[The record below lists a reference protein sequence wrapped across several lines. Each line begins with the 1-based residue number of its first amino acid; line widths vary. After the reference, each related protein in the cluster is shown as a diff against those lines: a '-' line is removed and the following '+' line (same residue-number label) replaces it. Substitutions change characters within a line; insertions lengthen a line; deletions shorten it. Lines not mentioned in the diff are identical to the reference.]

1 MPADNVKSLRRRIRS
16 VQNTRKITKAM
27 QMVSAAK
34 LRRNQQAMAA
44 TRPFLRKLEEVLG
57 RLAQSPVAQS
67 HPLFEVREKGEKV
80 LVLFTADRGL
90 CGAFNSALIKAAS
103 RALKADPELK
113 VFTVGRKGRDFV
125 KKHFPERHIGEMV
138 DLGGS
143 IKGPVAEKLG
153 NELLAMFQSGA
164 ARSINILGPEFV
176 STTVNRPRESRF
188 LPVEASQFGSSSNAS
203 ATAAAQVDYLLEPS
217 PEAVFNA
224 VLPRYL
230 KGKVF
235 LGFAESFTCEHSS
248 RMLAMNN
255 ATKNCTELVKTLT
268 LRANKMRQANIT
280 REIIEIVSGAE
291 ALK

>member
-34 LRRNQQAMAA
+34 LRRNQQAMVA

-67 HPLFEVREKGEKV
+67 HPLFETREKGEKL

-90 CGAFNSALIKAAS
+90 CGAFNSGLIKAAN
-103 RALKADPELK
+103 RVLKADPELK
-113 VFTVGRKGRDFV
+113 VYTVGRKGRDFV
-125 KKHFPERHIGEMV
+125 KKYFADRHVGEMV

-143 IKGPVAEKLG
+143 IKGPVADKLG
-153 NELLAMFQSGA
+153 TELLAMFESGA
-164 ARSINILGPEFV
+164 VRSIDILGPEFV
-176 STTVNRPRESRF
+176 STTVNRPRVSRF
-188 LPVEASQFGSSSNAS
+188 LPVEASQFG
-203 ATAAAQVDYLLEPS
+203 AAANTGGAQVDYLLEPS